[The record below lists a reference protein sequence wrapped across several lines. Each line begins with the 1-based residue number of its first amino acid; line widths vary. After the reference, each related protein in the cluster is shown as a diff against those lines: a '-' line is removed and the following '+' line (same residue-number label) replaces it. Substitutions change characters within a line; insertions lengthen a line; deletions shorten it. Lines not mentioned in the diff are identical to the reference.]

1 MGQKSLS
8 RCGGDGRGHGN
19 DVRVLLINCLLLE
32 GILVYLSSAA
42 RHALLL
48 ASPAIPP
55 GGEIPSQR
63 TCEGADVSL
72 LLT

>member
-1 MGQKSLS
+1 
-8 RCGGDGRGHGN
+8 
-19 DVRVLLINCLLLE
+19 
-32 GILVYLSSAA
+32 
-42 RHALLL
+42 LL

-63 TCEGADVSL
+63 TCEGADISL